1 MKYQRFEGRENLNVL
16 YAELRVNI
24 IRVNNAFCSDKF
36 GENEEYYVQYCLDLF
51 AMFESPTVD
60 INSIILLAVQMEGI
74 AESLEDEPED
84 EHYKALLKL
93 SGELEFEMAKLP

>member
-1 MKYQRFEGRENLNVL
+1 MKYQRFEGRENINVL

-36 GENEEYYVQYCLDLF
+36 GENEEYYGQYCLDLF
-51 AMFESPTVD
+51 AMFESPTVN
-60 INSIILLAVQMEGI
+60 INSIIFLAVQMEGI